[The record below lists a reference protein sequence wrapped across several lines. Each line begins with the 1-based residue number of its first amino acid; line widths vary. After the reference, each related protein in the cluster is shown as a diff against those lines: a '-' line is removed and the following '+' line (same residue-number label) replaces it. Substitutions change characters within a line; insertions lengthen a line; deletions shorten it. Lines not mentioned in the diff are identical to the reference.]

1 METKEELE
9 KELAAVSYRYN
20 MVRRDKCTAD
30 FIKAFAAHDV
40 DRAAFM
46 YKAARAFENRAIKA
60 IGMGPEHDSL
70 E

>member
-1 METKEELE
+1 METKEELK
-9 KELAAVSYRYN
+9 KEMAAVSYRYN
-20 MVRRDKCTAD
+20 MLRRDRCAAD

-46 YKAARAFENRAIKA
+46 YKAARAFESRALKA
-60 IGMGPEHDSL
+60 IGMGPEHDCM

>member
-20 MVRRDKCTAD
+20 MMLRDRCTAD

-46 YKAARAFENRAIKA
+46 YNAVRAFESRALKA
-60 IGMGPEHDSL
+60 IGMGPDYGRME
-70 E
+70 

>member
-1 METKEELE
+1 METKEELG

-20 MVRRDKCTAD
+20 MIRRDKCTAD

-60 IGMGPEHDSL
+60 IGMGPEHDCM